1 MVKRILAG
9 LTLAL
14 ALAIGGALPS
24 QAQVLTLASTTSTEN
39 SGLFGD
45 ILPRFTKDTGIAVR
59 VVAVGTG
66 AALNLG
72 RQGDADVLL
81 VHSRPDEDKFVAD
94 GYGSNRR
101 DVMYNDF
108 VIVGPRSDPAGIKG
122 SHDTVAA
129 LVAIAKTGSTFVS
142 RGDNS
147 GTHKAEKRLWA
158 QTDIDPS
165 SGSGTWYKEA
175 GAGMGATLNTTSGLN
190 AYTLTDRGT
199 WLSFQNRGDLE
210 IVLEG
215 SPPLFNPYGVI
226 PVNPAKHSHVQ
237 FEAAEKLANWLTG
250 PKGQAAIAA
259 FKANGQQLFF
269 PNAKPQ

>member
-1 MVKRILAG
+1 MVKRIIAG

-14 ALAIGGALPS
+14 SLAVGGALPS

-81 VHSRPDEDKFVAD
+81 VHSRPDEDRFVAD
-94 GYGSNRR
+94 GYGSYRR

-108 VIVGPRSDPAGIKG
+108 VIVGPKSDPAGIKG
-122 SHDTVAA
+122 THDAVAA
-129 LVAIAKTGSTFVS
+129 LAAIARTGSTFVS
-142 RGDNS
+142 RGDDS
-147 GTHKAEKRLWA
+147 GTHKAERRLWA
-158 QTDIDPS
+158 MTGIDLS

-226 PVNPAKHSHVQ
+226 PVNPAKHPHMQ
-237 FEAAEKLANWLTG
+237 FEDAEKFANWLTG
-250 PKGQAAIAA
+250 PQGQAAIAG
-259 FKANGQQLFF
+259 FKVNGQQLFF
-269 PNAKPQ
+269 PNAKPR

>member
-9 LTLAL
+9 LAL
-14 ALAIGGALPS
+14 ALSLAVAGPLPS

-45 ILPRFTKDTGIAVR
+45 ILPRFTADTGIAVR

-72 RQGDADVLL
+72 RQGDADILL

-94 GYGSNRR
+94 GYGAYRR

-108 VIVGPRSDPAGIKG
+108 VIIGPKSDPAGIAG
-122 SHDTVAA
+122 THDAVAA
-129 LVAIAKTGSTFVS
+129 LVAIAKTGSPFVS
-142 RGDNS
+142 RGDDS
-147 GTHKAEKRLWA
+147 GTHKAERRLWA
-158 QTDIDPS
+158 QTDIDPA
-165 SGSGTWYKEA
+165 SGSGSWYKEA

-190 AYTLTDRGT
+190 AYTLSDRGT
-199 WLSFQNRGDLE
+199 WLSFRNRGDLD
-210 IVLEG
+210 LLLDG
-215 SPPLFNPYGVI
+215 DPPLFNPYGVI
-226 PVNPAKHSHVQ
+226 PVNPEKHPHVQ
-237 FEAAEKLANWLTG
+237 FDAAEKLANWLTG

-259 FKANGQQLFF
+259 FKVSGQQLFF
-269 PNAKPQ
+269 PNAKPR

>member
-1 MVKRILAG
+1 MVKRIIAG

-14 ALAIGGALPS
+14 SLAVGGALPS

-81 VHSRPDEDKFVAD
+81 VHSRPDEDRFVAD
-94 GYGSNRR
+94 GYGSYRR

-108 VIVGPRSDPAGIKG
+108 VIVGPKSDPAGIKG
-122 SHDTVAA
+122 THDAVAA
-129 LVAIAKTGSTFVS
+129 LAAIARTGSTFVS
-142 RGDNS
+142 RGDDS
-147 GTHKAEKRLWA
+147 GTHKAERRLWA
-158 QTDIDPS
+158 MTGIDLS

-226 PVNPAKHSHVQ
+226 PVNPAKHPHVQ
-237 FEAAEKLANWLTG
+237 FEDAEKFANWLTG
-250 PKGQAAIAA
+250 PQGQAAIAG
-259 FKANGQQLFF
+259 FKVNGQQFFF
-269 PNAKPQ
+269 PNAKPR

>member
-1 MVKRILAG
+1 MVKRIIAG
-9 LTLAL
+9 LSLAL
-14 ALAIGGALPS
+14 ILAVGGVLPS

-45 ILPRFTKDTGIAVR
+45 ILSHFTKDTGIAVR

-81 VHSRPDEDKFVAD
+81 VHSRTDEDKFVAD
-94 GYGSNRR
+94 GYGPYRR

-108 VIVGPRSDPAGIKG
+108 TIVGPKSDPAGIKG
-122 SHDTVAA
+122 THDAAAA
-129 LVAIAKTGSTFVS
+129 LAAIAKSGSTFVS
-142 RGDNS
+142 RGDDS
-147 GTHKAEKRLWA
+147 GTHKAERRLWA
-158 QTDIDPS
+158 MTGINPS
-165 SGSGTWYKEA
+165 GGSGSWYKEA

-210 IVLEG
+210 VVLEG
-215 SPPLFNPYGVI
+215 SPPLFNPYGII
-226 PVNPAKHSHVQ
+226 PVNPAKHPHVQ
-237 FEAAEKLANWLTG
+237 FEAAEKLVNWLTG
-250 PKGQAAIAA
+250 PLGQAAIAG
-259 FKANGQQLFF
+259 FKVNGQQLFF
-269 PNAKPQ
+269 PNARPQ